1 MRCNWLFR
9 RQVCPQYL
17 VPHRITDRTKWW
29 HLCILPSRLGDKK
42 NKVITVD
49 ADIGSSIERTH
60 YALVPSHEFSF
71 SPDLNESG
79 ELFRRDWAHLE
90 SDPYMADGGSY
101 RLRRYG
107 LYQLS
112 ATTDQLTHIP
122 GAPFY
127 QSIEINPLNGGEQR
141 HFAALGANTVENPFL
156 RELILFDFA
165 QLTSNKHIEGDW
177 LIGVHQIRINA
188 TPGVPGNPTPE
199 GTHRDDEDYTSQH
212 LISRQNIGGGINYFY
227 GNGPGPTG
235 VPQAVWKQ
243 KSYFDS
249 YYFDRSLW
257 HSVSPIVS
265 GNSDGDGHRD
275 ILLIDFVESSKV
287 N

>member
-1 MRCNWLFR
+1 
-9 RQVCPQYL
+9 
-17 VPHRITDRTKWW
+17 
-29 HLCILPSRLGDKK
+29 
-42 NKVITVD
+42 VITVD

-60 YALVPSHEFSF
+60 FALVPSHEFSI

-90 SDPYMADGGSY
+90 PDPYMADGGSY
-101 RLRRYG
+101 RSRRYG
-107 LYQLS
+107 LYRLS
-112 ATTDQLTHIP
+112 AATGQLAHIS
-122 GAPFY
+122 GASFY

-141 HFAALGANTVENPFL
+141 HFAALGANTVDNPFL

-165 QLTSNKHIEGDW
+165 QLTSNKHIEDDW
-177 LIGVHQIRINA
+177 LIGVHQIRIIA

-199 GTHRDDEDYTSQH
+199 GTHRDDEYCTSQH
-212 LISRQNIGGGINYFY
+212 LISRQNICGGVNNFY
-227 GNGPGPTG
+227 GNGPEPTT
-235 VPQAVWKQ
+235 VAQAVWKQ

-265 GNSDGDGHRD
+265 GKRDGGGHRD
-275 ILLIDFVESSKV
+275 ALLIDFVKPSKS